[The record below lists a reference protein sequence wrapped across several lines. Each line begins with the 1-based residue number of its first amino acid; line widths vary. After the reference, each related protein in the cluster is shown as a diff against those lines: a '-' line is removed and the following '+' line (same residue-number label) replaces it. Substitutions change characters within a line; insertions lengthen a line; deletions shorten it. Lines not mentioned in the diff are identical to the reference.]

1 MKQIYTF
8 LFSIL
13 AFATFASAQIAQD
26 TTYYTDEQGRTV
38 VMIKQNQGTAPA
50 AQQQNG
56 AIQTSPEA
64 ALAAGPDEAVYQ
76 KNLESYK
83 SSAHKL
89 RVAGN
94 VLLWGG
100 IGLAVVGVALELSD
114 APDVCDDD
122 YYSDDDCDDSYSGT
136 YITGIILTAV
146 GVDMIPPGIIRKIA
160 ARSVDRSGAWYMCQ
174 QFMYKTPAPA
184 PANNGYSLLVLP
196 KLDIEHRAAGAS
208 LALGF

>member
-64 ALAAGPDEAVYQ
+64 ALAR
-76 KNLESYK
+76 
-83 SSAHKL
+83 L
-89 RVAGN
+89 RRIQRHRIAIDGGSPVSGISTIDSTQAS
-94 VLLWGG
+94 VL
-100 IGLAVVGVALELSD
+100 AALK
-114 APDVCDDD
+114 V
-122 YYSDDDCDDSYSGT
+122 
-136 YITGIILTAV
+136 
-146 GVDMIPPGIIRKIA
+146 RKPTT
-160 ARSVDRSGAWYMCQ
+160 VNEQ
-174 QFMYKTPAPA
+174 
-184 PANNGYSLLVLP
+184 
-196 KLDIEHRAAGAS
+196 
-208 LALGF
+208 LALL